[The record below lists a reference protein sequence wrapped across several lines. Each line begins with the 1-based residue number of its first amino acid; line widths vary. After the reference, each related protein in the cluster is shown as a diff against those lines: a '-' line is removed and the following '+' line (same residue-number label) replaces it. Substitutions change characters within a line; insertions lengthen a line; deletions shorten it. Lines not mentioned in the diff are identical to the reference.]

1 MKEKTKLCFG
11 GSISS
16 PGRAAM
22 GRALSPA
29 MEGVVVAA
37 WGWGYGSS
45 GLVGGHMGLQP
56 PPLPTNRDAHA
67 PGMP

>member
-1 MKEKTKLCFG
+1 
-11 GSISS
+11 
-16 PGRAAM
+16 M

-29 MEGVVVAA
+29 MEGVVVAG